1 MKMTKLDFENLL
13 RRNHYKYY
21 VLTKDDK
28 EAGAGNGGKTL
39 WIVIAL
45 VAIIALIAVL
55 MLK

>member
-1 MKMTKLDFENLL
+1 MKMTKLDFENLF

-39 WIVIAL
+39 WIVIAV

-55 MLK
+55 VLK